1 MADPRPSNARTPPDP
16 PAGFGRWPF
25 WKRWFG
31 QRSERAA
38 AKYLRKKGYRILA
51 ANAFERVGELD
62 LLALDPD
69 RATLVVVE
77 VRSTS
82 GPDPQLAADSV
93 TFPKQRKLTDAALRY
108 LSRRKLLGV
117 NLRFDVLAIAWPPG
131 AREPTVL
138 HLPQAFEPTGRYQ
151 FFS

>member
-1 MADPRPSNARTPPDP
+1 MAQNRPDARTLPET

-38 AKYLRKKGYRILA
+38 AKYLRKNGYRILA
-51 ANAFERVGELD
+51 ANAFERVGEID

-69 RATLVVVE
+69 GATLVVVE

-82 GPDPQLAADSV
+82 GPEPDVAAASV
-93 TFPKQRKLTDAALRY
+93 NFPKQRKLTDATLRY
-108 LSRRKLLGV
+108 LSRRGLLGV
-117 NLRFDVLAIAWPPG
+117 ALRFDVLAIAWPPG
-131 AREPTVL
+131 AREPTVR
-138 HLPQAFEPTGRYQ
+138 HIPHAFESVGRFQ

>member
-1 MADPRPSNARTPPDP
+1 MADPRPSDARTPPEN

-31 QRSERAA
+31 RRSERAA
-38 AKYLRKKGYRILA
+38 AKFLRARGYRVLA

-62 LLALDPD
+62 LLVLAPD
-69 RATLVVVE
+69 RSTLVVVE

-82 GPDPQLAADSV
+82 GPDPQVAADSV
-93 TFPKQRKLTDAALRY
+93 NFPKQRKLTEATLRY
-108 LSRRKLLGV
+108 LSRRGLVGTS
-117 NLRFDVLAIAWPPG
+117 LRFDVLAIAWPPG

-138 HLPQAFEPTGRYQ
+138 HFPHAFEATGRFQ